1 MAICVIFAA
10 KLLIY
15 IELAK
20 FFDCFLHQN
29 KIFQYAIL
37 HQSKIFQLAV
47 LHQNKIFI
55 NWVRGIGKTPY

>member
-1 MAICVIFAA
+1 MALSANNIILLMAICVIFAA

-29 KIFQYAIL
+29 KIFQ
-37 HQSKIFQLAV
+37 LAV

-55 NWVRGIGKTPY
+55 NWVRGIGKNPY

>member
-1 MAICVIFAA
+1 MALSANNIILLMAICVIFAA

-29 KIFQYAIL
+29 KIF
-37 HQSKIFQLAV
+37 
-47 LHQNKIFI
+47 I
-55 NWVRGIGKTPY
+55 NWVILLP

>member
-1 MAICVIFAA
+1 MALSANNIILLMAICVIFAA

-29 KIFQYAIL
+29 KIF
-37 HQSKIFQLAV
+37 
-47 LHQNKIFI
+47 I